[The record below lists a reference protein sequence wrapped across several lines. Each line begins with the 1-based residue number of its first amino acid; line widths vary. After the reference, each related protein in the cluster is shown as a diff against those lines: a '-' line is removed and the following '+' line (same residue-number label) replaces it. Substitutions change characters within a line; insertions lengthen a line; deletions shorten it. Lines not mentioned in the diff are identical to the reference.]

1 MDEKLNRLSNIKA
14 IGWTTL
20 TIFGTVTLW
29 LIFQIV
35 GPIIFD
41 NSIDNLTAGQEEFND
56 AAEDMRDAAIQ
67 MRVILFIAGG
77 LTLLTSIGSIG
88 LVRLKNWGLILY
100 QSSTI
105 VMILAFL
112 GGLGYYVYNVQT
124 KMDERYNQALDFGMS
139 ANFVAAQNY
148 ATISYGTF
156 LLLFSWM
163 LTRANIFLSKKDSR
177 MEFR

>member
-35 GPIIFD
+35 GTIIFD

-56 AAEDMRDAAIQ
+56 AAKDMRDAAIQ

-105 VMILAFL
+105 VMIFAFL

-124 KMDERYNQALDFGMS
+124 KMDERYNQASDFGMS
-139 ANFVAAQNY
+139 AKFVAAQNY
-148 ATISYGTF
+148 STISYGTF